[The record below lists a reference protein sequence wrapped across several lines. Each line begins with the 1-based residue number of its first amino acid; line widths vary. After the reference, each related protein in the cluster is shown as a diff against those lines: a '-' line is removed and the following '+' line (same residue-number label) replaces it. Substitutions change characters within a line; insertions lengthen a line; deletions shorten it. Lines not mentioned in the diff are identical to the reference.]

1 VTETR
6 FVDFIGDDGMNMDR
20 ITRVQAAMTE
30 AKLDVLALIPGS
42 NFRYLTGFSPM
53 LTERLALVLLSTLS
67 DTPTLVIPALEAPG
81 ARTHLGARVE
91 ILTWDDATGSHA
103 ALQDS
108 LNRLGG
114 EKTVRA
120 GVEFT
125 AMRIQEL
132 RALENAATGMGMNLK
147 TVDATTLLGR
157 LRMVKDTHELAAME
171 RAAQIVERALG
182 RTIEQI
188 RPGLTERELSRICT
202 REIHEAGADG
212 ESFEAFV
219 GAGPNSANPHHEPGD
234 RSLQSGDLIIIDC
247 GAVCRGYAS
256 DITRTVALG
265 EPGDQAHR
273 IYETVKAANAAGR
286 LAVRPGVTGEEVDRA
301 ARQVIEEAGYGAHF
315 LHRTGHGLGL
325 QTFPCHEYPDIVAG
339 SRDPLPVGT
348 TFTIEPGVYLEGFG
362 GVRIEDDVVVTA
374 TGHRSLT
381 DFDRELV
388 VVPV

>member
-1 VTETR
+1 
-6 FVDFIGDDGMNMDR
+6 MNMDR
-20 ITRVQAAMTE
+20 ITRVRAAMTE
-30 AKLDVLALIPGS
+30 AELDVLALIPGS

-67 DTPTLVIPALEAPG
+67 DTPMLVLPALEAPG
-81 ARTHLGARVE
+81 ARTHLGGGVE

-103 ALQDS
+103 ALEDA

-132 RALENAATGMGMNLK
+132 RALENAAAGMGMDLE

-157 LRMVKDTHELAAME
+157 LRMVKDPHELAAME

-182 RTIEQI
+182 RTIEHI

-212 ESFEAFV
+212 ESFDAFV
-219 GAGPNSANPHHEPGD
+219 SAGPYSANPHHEPGD
-234 RSLQSGDLIIIDC
+234 RSLQGGDLIIIDC

-265 EPGDQAHR
+265 EPGDQARR
-273 IYETVKAANAAGR
+273 IYETVKAANVAGR
-286 LAVRPGVTGEEVDRA
+286 LAVRPGVSGEEVDRA
-301 ARQVIEEAGYGAHF
+301 ARRVIEEAGYGAHF

-325 QTFPCHEYPDIVAG
+325 ETFPCHEYPDIIGG

-348 TFTIEPGVYLEGFG
+348 TFTIEPGVYLEGLG

-381 DFDRELV
+381 DFDRELA